1 MQKSDSEQP
10 KQIID
15 ITMVDESLQGN
26 KPHRKLDFTGN
37 TTQEVVRD
45 GLVYNIT
52 ESTLREHLAKVDNVL

>member
-1 MQKSDSEQP
+1 MQKNDSDQL
-10 KQIID
+10 KQVID

-26 KPHRKLDFTGN
+26 KPPRKLDFTGN